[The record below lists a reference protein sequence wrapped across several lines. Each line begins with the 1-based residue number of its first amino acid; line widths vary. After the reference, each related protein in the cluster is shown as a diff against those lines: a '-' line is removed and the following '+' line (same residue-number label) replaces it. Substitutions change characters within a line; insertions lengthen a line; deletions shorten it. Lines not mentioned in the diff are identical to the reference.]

1 MSVEGSELIGY
12 RAVCR
17 VQGSP
22 PPDVQWLEGAGPEEQ
37 SSAHNPH
44 TVSRLRR
51 VEPGRQYTCSA
62 TNPLGREL
70 SMLYVATPHAGPA
83 LAGAPP
89 PLLLLLAVSLGAK
102 VILLVG
108 VGVWLVQVGTKV

>member
-1 MSVEGSELIGY
+1 MTVEGSELMGY

-22 PPDVQWLEGAGPEEQ
+22 SPDVQWLDGTGLEEQ
-37 SSAHNPH
+37 SSAHSPH

-70 SMLYVATPHAGPA
+70 SVLYVATPHAGPA
-83 LAGAPP
+83 QTGAPP
-89 PLLLLLAVSLGAK
+89 PLALLLAVSIGAK

-108 VGVWLVQVGTKV
+108 VGVWLVKDWS